1 MAEFHVVAHGL
12 PPDSWRIERVQHRG
26 AVNALA
32 KFFIGVH
39 SVNFVLV
46 RQWVGENSGE
56 STNMLDSRVL
66 EYTCLGS

>member
-56 STNMLDSRVL
+56 SPNTSDK
-66 EYTCLGS
+66 YTGLGS

>member
-46 RQWVGENSGE
+46 QITAQLGGC
-56 STNMLDSRVL
+56 VL
-66 EYTCLGS
+66 SIM